1 MRLLLGAF
9 GEPGH
14 AFPAIALGRVLAA
27 RGHEVTLQTW
37 RRWEHHV
44 VAEGMA
50 FAAAP
55 EDPVFPTPD
64 HPLNPYEVALP
75 LTRMTVPLV
84 EAVAPDAVVADV
96 LTLAPALA
104 GELCGVRVATLIPHV
119 HPALPRGMPPYSAGA
134 RRPRTPLGRAL
145 WRAPARLM
153 ERGLRLGRDDLNR
166 LRAALGLAPVDRLW
180 GGLSQE
186 LCLVGTFP
194 QLEYPREWPPGTEV
208 VGPLLWE
215 PPAGVGVEPPAGEG
229 PVVLVAPSTSQ
240 DPDGLLVR
248 NALDGLAAMSVRVL
262 AVTGGRPLRGDV
274 PADARV
280 VEWLS
285 YARTMPRCDLVVCH
299 AGHGTLAR
307 ALASGCAVVAVPA
320 GGDMAENA
328 ARIDWAGVGVR
339 VPRRLCT
346 PRSIALAVGRALAR
360 PGMRSRAGELAA
372 WAAEHDGAER
382 AADAVERFALDGRR
396 EVAGLP
402 GPGSGG
408 PGNLAR

>member
-1 MRLLLGAF
+1 
-9 GEPGH
+9 
-14 AFPAIALGRVLAA
+14 
-27 RGHEVTLQTW
+27 
-37 RRWEHHV
+37 
-44 VAEGMA
+44 
-50 FAAAP
+50 
-55 EDPVFPTPD
+55 
-64 HPLNPYEVALP
+64 
-75 LTRMTVPLV
+75 
-84 EAVAPDAVVADV
+84 
-96 LTLAPALA
+96 
-104 GELCGVRVATLIPHV
+104 
-119 HPALPRGMPPYSAGA
+119 
-134 RRPRTPLGRAL
+134 
-145 WRAPARLM
+145 
-153 ERGLRLGRDDLNR
+153 
-166 LRAALGLAPVDRLW
+166 
-180 GGLSQE
+180 
-186 LCLVGTFP
+186 
-194 QLEYPREWPPGTEV
+194 
-208 VGPLLWE
+208 
-215 PPAGVGVEPPAGEG
+215 
-229 PVVLVAPSTSQ
+229 
-240 DPDGLLVR
+240 
-248 NALDGLAAMSVRVL
+248 MSVRVL